1 MTRPR
6 PAPGPLCAALLR
18 LELREAGGPPLL
30 RREARN
36 VVARSGAELLAALFT
51 GAGGKAIDAVAVGI
65 SDEPSG
71 PPYEVSA
78 LTLQRPG
85 GEPLLTKSV
94 APIAKSVAPNEAP
107 FQVETL
113 PDELRVR
120 VSLRTLIPV
129 GYALPTDPAVDGVDI
144 AEAALGVAAEG
155 GEALARI
162 YNRVVFEPFRKARKH
177 EVALYWEISFPYGP
191 NA

>member
-51 GAGGKAIDAVAVGI
+51 GAGGGKAIDAVAVGI

-85 GEPLLTKSV
+85 GEPLVTKSV
-94 APIAKSVAPNEAP
+94 APVDPAA

-120 VSLRTLIPV
+120 VSLRTLIPADR
-129 GYALPTDPAVDGVDI
+129 ALPTDPAVDGVDI